1 MKKGDYIECRDLE
14 DLKRTLRDLS
24 DAGYH
29 AVRDSYNNLWIC
41 ITGTPEI
48 EYLVEARD
56 QNGRSQKAYCDTLEE
71 AEDAA
76 AEFGNGYEY
85 VDILKGYPGEWEV
98 VNG

>member
-14 DLKRTLRDLS
+14 DLKRTLGDLS

-29 AVRDSYNNLWIC
+29 AVRDSYSNFWVC
-41 ITGTPEI
+41 ITGTPET
-48 EYLVEARD
+48 EYLVQAADRNGRQQNTYCSTLQEAKDARD
-56 QNGRSQKAYCDTLEE
+56 EM
-71 AEDAA
+71 AA
-76 AEFGNGYEY
+76 MYEY